1 MYTLVL
7 VWLGKTI
14 LLGSRLR
21 GGAGSALPGLVI
33 EKLSPSFIANMAK
46 QLKYGTVL
54 ITGTNGK
61 TTTTKMVGDILRAN
75 KKKVIFNRS
84 GSNMSRGIASTFI
97 EKSNLLGNIKEDI
110 GLFEVDEAFIPDVS
124 EKLQPKAIAVLNLLR
139 DQLDRYGELD
149 RTAELINEGLQNTGI
164 AVLNWDDRLVN
175 TLGKTAPAA
184 RIYFGAAE
192 YLRRELPDDAGMYSQ
207 HTKTSAANG
216 AGKLNVLLQKA
227 VEEKEY
233 QVLTFSMQRKQ
244 YNVQLPI
251 AGLYNAYNAAAA
263 LAIATALKL
272 NLEKSASA
280 LAHSSPA
287 FGRSEIVQ
295 VEGKK
300 VQLLLVKNPAGYN
313 QVIRTFLDSEKNLPL
328 LLALNDNFADG
339 RDVSWIWDV
348 NFELMQKQKHH
359 IMVTGLRAYDL
370 ALRLKYAQIDSIVE
384 QPADKALEQFIHSLP
399 SGQIGYIVP
408 TYTAMLHLRASLG
421 KRAKV
426 AEFWQ

>member
-139 DQLDRYGELD
+139 DQLDRYGEL
-149 RTAELINEGLQNTGI
+149 
-164 AVLNWDDRLVN
+164 
-175 TLGKTAPAA
+175 
-184 RIYFGAAE
+184 Y
-192 YLRRELPDDAGMYSQ
+192 
-207 HTKTSAANG
+207 
-216 AGKLNVLLQKA
+216 
-227 VEEKEY
+227 
-233 QVLTFSMQRKQ
+233 
-244 YNVQLPI
+244 
-251 AGLYNAYNAAAA
+251 
-263 LAIATALKL
+263 
-272 NLEKSASA
+272 
-280 LAHSSPA
+280 
-287 FGRSEIVQ
+287 
-295 VEGKK
+295 
-300 VQLLLVKNPAGYN
+300 
-313 QVIRTFLDSEKNLPL
+313 
-328 LLALNDNFADG
+328 
-339 RDVSWIWDV
+339 
-348 NFELMQKQKHH
+348 
-359 IMVTGLRAYDL
+359 
-370 ALRLKYAQIDSIVE
+370 
-384 QPADKALEQFIHSLP
+384 
-399 SGQIGYIVP
+399 P
-408 TYTAMLHLRASLG
+408 TP
-421 KRAKV
+421 
-426 AEFWQ
+426 